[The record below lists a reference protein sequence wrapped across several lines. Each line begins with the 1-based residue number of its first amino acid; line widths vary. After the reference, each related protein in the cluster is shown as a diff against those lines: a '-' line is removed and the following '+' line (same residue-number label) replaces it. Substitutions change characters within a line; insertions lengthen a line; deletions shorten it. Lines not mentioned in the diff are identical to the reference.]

1 MELSTAHQEH
11 SKMDCRVEAAS
22 APARRKGGYLPLR
35 AATTRTAPATIPRV
49 VPIVGWPRPNPIPN
63 PVATPAVIHPAA
75 RTLGAR
81 HFANVDDPAS
91 EIGFRSADLLAAK
104 NPIRR
109 AGRSRLLTFWTVLPG
124 SKLPVSAMSIR
135 WTMVAPTPNTATA
148 ITVASRKPSRRPMAM
163 IPRLPTARLAK
174 PTSSDTKSK
183 EV

>member
-1 MELSTAHQEH
+1 MALSTQIR
-11 SKMDCRVEAAS
+11 SILRRIVAS
-22 APARRKGGYLPLR
+22 RLRPLPRGETVVIFLSGQLQRGRLR
-35 AATTRTAPATIPRV
+35 PRSRRV

-124 SKLPVSAMSIR
+124 SKLPVSTMSIR

-174 PTSSDTKSK
+174 PTSS
-183 EV
+183 